1 MKRVRRYVG
10 LGLLIVLLAALVGAP
25 GVLALGSYKN
35 TFTSKYSLAGSRLD
49 TCDTCHTAGDTS
61 GWNPYGLDLQ
71 SQLAAGATIDQA
83 LTNVELKDSDG
94 DGFSNIEEITNRTF
108 PGDGSDKP
116 VLPVLA
122 TITVSPATASVEAG
136 KNQVFSA
143 STLNQFGNSISA
155 TITWSSSD
163 PTVGTIDSTGLFK
176 AVSAGTTTITAENGT
191 VNGTATATV
200 TAASTPDSV
209 LATITVS
216 PATATVET
224 GKNQVFSATTL
235 DNLGNPISATI
246 TWTSSDPAVGTIDS
260 TGLFKA
266 VSPGTTIITAEN
278 GTVNGTATATVTT
291 ASTPEPVLATITVS
305 PATASVE
312 AGKTQAFS
320 ASTLDDLGNPISATI
335 TWTSSDPS
343 VGTIDSAG
351 LFKAVSPGTATIT
364 AENGTVNGTATATVI
379 AAQSPVTSAKV
390 TFVVTDSSTG
400 LPIEGATVSMNGT
413 KIKTDGNGTALFPEI
428 TPGKHK
434 FFSVHAKQYFPTI
447 GSIDLSGDATIPV
460 QLRKKHFREKYL
472 KKIQRY
478 LRNRMEEI
486 RRIKK

>member
-10 LGLLIVLLAALVGAP
+10 LGLLIVLLAALIGAP

-71 SQLAAGATIDQA
+71 SQLAAGATINQA

-94 DGFSNIEEITNRTF
+94 DGFSNIEEITNKTF
-108 PGDGSDKP
+108 PGDSSDKP
-116 VLPVLA
+116 ILT

-136 KNQVFSA
+136 KTQVFSA
-143 STLNQFGNSISA
+143 STLNQFGNPISA

-266 VSPGTTIITAEN
+266 LSAGTTIITAEN
-278 GTVNGTATATVTT
+278 GTVNGTATATVT
-291 ASTPEPVLATITVS
+291 AAT
-305 PATASVE
+305 
-312 AGKTQAFS
+312 
-320 ASTLDDLGNPISATI
+320 
-335 TWTSSDPS
+335 
-343 VGTIDSAG
+343 
-351 LFKAVSPGTATIT
+351 
-364 AENGTVNGTATATVI
+364 
-379 AAQSPVTSAKV
+379 SPVTSAKV

-400 LPIEGATVSMNGT
+400 LPIKGATVSMKGI

-428 TPGKHK
+428 IPGKHK
-434 FFSVHAKQYFPTI
+434 FFSVHAKRYFSTI

-460 QLRKKHFREKYL
+460 QLRKKAFSGEIFERIDSEAL
-472 KKIQRY
+472 FKKPDGGDKEDKEI
-478 LRNRMEEI
+478 EESD
-486 RRIKK
+486 